1 MRSSLANA
9 HGRLRARTRINDPL
23 SYSNAAV
30 GRRSNANLSGSLRES
45 SFFPRKQEFSRKRVL
60 YFSSSEF
67 PTENFDKTRK
77 ALGNGRRDE
86 KQNEP
91 KIESTSLLIPAS
103 DRLKE
108 DSRNVNLSSIII
120 PSSIIEHQPRRLCS
134 GNSKGVTLATAI
146 GTYPLIPFAPIAN
159 ISVAFISTS
168 TSTPTPSETPKPTMA
183 SLSKDDSDND
193 SEGNLAVSLTSADTS
208 GDEKDSK
215 SSENENETA
224 ASAQNEENGWKRVRT
239 IKVPQYGPDADKAV
253 RTLQSARKERARVKT
268 SINVQRALYG
278 NMVICAAKLGAWISS
293 GSSSMMS
300 EFVHSVVDCGNQ
312 ALLLVGLRHT
322 RNVADK
328 RHPYGYGKSVY
339 FWALVSA
346 LGTFFM
352 GAGVS
357 MSHSVQML
365 FHPSLTESINTEIWV
380 VLAMSF
386 LIDGYVL
393 FKTFSELEE
402 GRPKGTP
409 MAKYIAKLR
418 DPATLAVL
426 LEDGAACLGIVIAI
440 AGISASFATSNPIYD
455 GIAGV
460 GISCLLGG
468 VGLALVRVNHSFL
481 IGQAVEKE
489 MLDNIEKI
497 IRDRR
502 SIENVTGIQSQ
513 WTGPETF
520 SFKAEL
526 DFDGTYLS
534 ALLIPRYQAEF
545 KSAGDKLD
553 EDLEVLLSW
562 YAEDVIRAVEREVR
576 HIESVIRQQ
585 YPGAEYIELEPMS
598 KYVDRFAIDDS
609 FEEKLLMIEKKEL
622 KKWVRVLY
630 ENKEENAWR
639 MVDTNGSNSDGV
651 ATTTNVVSGS
661 VPTDVMPENGT
672 QASGDKIEK

>member
-1 MRSSLANA
+1 M
-9 HGRLRARTRINDPL
+9 
-23 SYSNAAV
+23 AA
-30 GRRSNANLSGSLRES
+30 
-45 SFFPRKQEFSRKRVL
+45 
-60 YFSSSEF
+60 
-67 PTENFDKTRK
+67 
-77 ALGNGRRDE
+77 
-86 KQNEP
+86 
-91 KIESTSLLIPAS
+91 
-103 DRLKE
+103 
-108 DSRNVNLSSIII
+108 
-120 PSSIIEHQPRRLCS
+120 
-134 GNSKGVTLATAI
+134 
-146 GTYPLIPFAPIAN
+146 
-159 ISVAFISTS
+159 
-168 TSTPTPSETPKPTMA
+168 
-183 SLSKDDSDND
+183 LSKDD
-193 SEGNLAVSLTSADTS
+193 ETEDTNV
-208 GDEKDSK
+208 EKESK
-215 SSENENETA
+215 SSEDDND
-224 ASAQNEENGWKRVRT
+224 SATSTQQNEENGWRRVRT
-239 IKVPQYGPDADKAV
+239 IKVPQYGPDADKAA
-253 RTLQSARKERARVKT
+253 RSLQSARKERARIKT

-278 NMVICAAKLGAWISS
+278 NMVICAAKLGAWITS

-322 RNVADK
+322 RNAADK

-339 FWALVSA
+339 FFALVSA

-352 GAGVS
+352 GAGIS

-365 FHPSLTESINTEIWV
+365 FHPTLTESIAPEVWF

-386 LIDGYVL
+386 VIDGYVL
-393 FKTFSELEE
+393 FKTYLEIE
-402 GRPKGTP
+402 EARPKGIP
-409 MAKYIAKLR
+409 MAKFIAKLR

-440 AGISASFATSNPIYD
+440 AGIATSFATSNPIYD

-460 GISCLLGG
+460 GISCLLAG

-489 MLDNIEKI
+489 MLDKIEQI
-497 IRDRR
+497 IRNRR

-513 WTGPETF
+513 WTSPETF

-534 ALLIPRYQAEF
+534 ALLMPRYRAEF
-545 KSAGDKLD
+545 RSAGDALD

-630 ENKEENAWR
+630 ENKEANAWKI
-639 MVDTNGSNSDGV
+639 VDTSGKSSDTA
-651 ATTTNVVSGS
+651 ATNNNVVSGS
-661 VPTDVMPENGT
+661 VPSDVMPESGT
-672 QASGDKIEK
+672 QTMGDKIE